1 MSAEFS
7 RVEIMTGM
15 GKIADFIGKFSDES
29 TVKKMASL
37 GVTGITVY
45 NNVIGCGVQH
55 GVPEYMTEPKHL
67 NLHLLPKS
75 VVTIVCDTEKVEE
88 LVEFLKLE
96 LYTGHIGDGK
106 IFISDIRNIIRVRTG
121 EEGADALKAS
131 SVD

>member
-15 GKIADFIGKFSDES
+15 GKISDFIGKFSDES

-67 NLHLLPKS
+67 NLQLLPKS